1 MKRTYFIIAV
11 NLVSCTLINAQKTNL
26 APSAP
31 VTDEYFGTKIVDE
44 YRNLEDLKDPA
55 TINWMKSQADYT
67 DSVLGELPY
76 KKYFVDE
83 RLKFDKRTGYSVSTL
98 KITGDDLY
106 FYLKK
111 AADDKYQKLYYRKGF
126 KGKEEF
132 LYDPATFIS
141 TFDPGSTQKHNFT
154 INFLSPSWDGSKIA
168 ISMSE
173 NGKEISEVIIMDVKT
188 KQIYP
193 EVITNLEPTTV
204 GQVKWLEDN
213 NSFFYTYFPVTD
225 SNSPEYTKNTE
236 VTFYRLGE
244 DPKKRK
250 NVFSRVNNPELNI
263 DEGRFPGIVQFNQN
277 DPYFI
282 GNLGDVDDFT
292 DTFIISRKDFEKG
305 IKSWKP
311 LYYKAD
317 KVYEKKPVG
326 KEVYFMSGYNSPNFK
341 LCKTDL
347 EKPDFKNPEI
357 LVPEKKDET
366 IKSFEIT
373 KDGMY
378 YTTTKNGVDARFYL
392 YRNGKDIPIKLPF
405 VAGSVSIEIKGKEYS
420 DVWIYCSGWAN
431 ETRRLKYDLKTNQF
445 EEENLAPLIA
455 YPEFEGVI
463 VEETSIKARDG
474 VEVPL
479 TLVYDK
485 NIKKTGNIPVLIES
499 YGSYGMSYSPF
510 FARSFGMWAKKGGMV
525 AIAHVRGGGEKGE
538 IWHKAGY
545 KQTKPNTWRDLIDC
559 TEYLIK
565 EGYTS
570 KEKVAIWGGSAGGI
584 TVGRAVTERPDLFK
598 AVIVDVGSTNTI
610 RSEITPNGPGNIPEF
625 GTVTKPDEFK
635 ALLEMDAFHH
645 IKKGEKYP
653 ATLIT
658 TGINDSRVVSW
669 MPAKFAAK
677 LMANDASDNPILFKV
692 DYEGGHMGGADLAR
706 AYANVGE
713 VFAFVAWQLG
723 LPGYQPKENKKK

>member
-1 MKRTYFIIAV
+1 MKKAHLILAI
-11 NLVSCTLINAQKTNL
+11 NLISFPLINAQKINL
-26 APSAP
+26 APSKP
-31 VTDEYFGTKIVDE
+31 VTDEYFGTKIIDD
-44 YRNLEDLKDPA
+44 YRNFENLEDPA
-55 TINWMKSQADYT
+55 VISWMKSQAEYT

-83 RLKFDKRTGYSVSTL
+83 RLKFDKRSGYSTSNL
-98 KITGDDLY
+98 KITGGDLY

-111 AADDKYQKLYYRKGF
+111 DADERFHKLYYRKGF
-126 KGKEEF
+126 KGKEEL
-132 LYDPATFIS
+132 LYDPTTFIS
-141 TFDPGSTQKHNFT
+141 TFDPESKQKHNFI

-188 KQIYP
+188 KHIYP

-213 NSFFYTYFPVTD
+213 NSFYYTYFPVAD

-263 DEGRFPGIVQFNQN
+263 DEGRFPGIVQFNQR

-292 DTFIISRKDFEKG
+292 DTFIINRKDFDKG

-317 KVYEKKPVG
+317 KVYEKKPIG
-326 KEVYFMSGYNSPNFK
+326 DEVYFMSGYNSPNFK
-341 LCKTDL
+341 LCKTNL
-347 EKPDFKNPEI
+347 GKPDFRNPEI

-366 IKSFEIT
+366 IKEFQIT

-378 YTTTKNGVDARFYL
+378 YTTTINGVDARLYL
-392 YRNGKDIPIKLPF
+392 YRNGKDIPIQLPF
-405 VAGSVSIEIKGKEYS
+405 VAGSVSIETKGKDYS
-420 DVWIYCSGWAN
+420 DIWIYCSGWAN
-431 ETRRLKYDLKTNQF
+431 ETRRLKYDLKTNRF
-445 EEENLAPLIA
+445 EEENLVPLIA
-455 YPEFEGVI
+455 YPEFEGV
-463 VEETSIKARDG
+463 VVKETSIKTRDG
-474 VEVPL
+474 VDVPL

-485 NIKKTGNIPVLIES
+485 NLKKTGNVPVLIEA
-499 YGSYGMSYSPF
+499 YGSYGISYSPF
-510 FARSFGMWAKKGGMV
+510 FARSFSMWAKKGGMV

-538 IWHKAGY
+538 SWHKAGY

-584 TVGRAVTERPDLFK
+584 TVGRAMTERPDLFK
-598 AVIVDVGSTNTI
+598 AVIVDVGSTNTV
-610 RSEITPNGPGNIPEF
+610 RMEITPNGPGNVPEF

-635 ALLEMDAFHH
+635 ALLEMDTFHH

-658 TGINDSRVVSW
+658 AGINDSRVVSW

-677 LMANDASDNPILFKV
+677 LIANDASDHPTLFKV
-692 DYEGGHMGGADLAR
+692 DYEGGHYGGTDLAR

-713 VFAFVAWQLG
+713 VFAFAAWQLG
-723 LPGYQPKENKKK
+723 LPGYSPKENVTK

>member
-1 MKRTYFIIAV
+1 MKRTYCIIAI
-11 NLVSCTLINAQKTNL
+11 NLVSCALINAQKTNL
-26 APSAP
+26 APSKP

-44 YRNLEDLKDPA
+44 YRNLEDLQDPA
-55 TINWMKSQADYT
+55 TISWMKSQADFAE
-67 DSVLGELPY
+67 SVLDQLPY

-98 KITGDDLY
+98 KITGGDLY

-141 TFDPGSTQKHNFT
+141 TFDLGSTQKHNFT

-213 NSFFYTYFPVTD
+213 NSFFYTYFPVID

-263 DEGRFPGIVQFNQN
+263 DEGRFPGIVQFNQG

-317 KVYEKKPVG
+317 KVYEKKPIG

-341 LCKTDL
+341 LCKTSLDQ
-347 EKPDFKNPEI
+347 PDFKNPEI
-357 LVPEKKDET
+357 LVPEKTDET
-366 IKSFEIT
+366 IRNFEIT

-378 YTTTKNGVDARFYL
+378 YTTTKNGVDAKFYL
-392 YRNGKDIPIKLPF
+392 YRNGKDIPIQLPF
-405 VAGSVSIEIKGKEYS
+405 VSGSVSIETKGKDYS
-420 DVWIYCSGWAN
+420 EVWIYCSGWAN

-455 YPEFEGVI
+455 YPEFEGVV
-463 VEETSIKARDG
+463 VEEISIKARDG

-485 NIKKTGNIPVLIES
+485 SLKKTGNIPVLIES

-538 IWHKAGY
+538 SWHKAGY
-545 KQTKPNTWRDLIDC
+545 KQTKPNTWKDLIDC

-584 TVGRAVTERPDLFK
+584 TVGRALTERPDLFK
-598 AVIVDVGSTNTI
+598 VVIVDVGSTNTI
-610 RSEITPNGPGNIPEF
+610 RGEITPNGPGNVPEF

-692 DYEGGHMGGADLAR
+692 DYEGGHVGGADLAR

-723 LPGYQPKENKKK
+723 LHGYQPKENMK